1 MEIIIKKIT
10 KEGISKE
17 MTFGN
22 ALLFDD
28 FLGRPHGYTYST
40 YTHERFAR
48 SIDGTCYAII
58 YAGKRRI
65 ITDQQIDDYYRD
77 NFDAT
82 YKSNWSNEVLERRE
96 DKHRRVYAYI
106 HMYGDLNFL
115 VVANSREKANE
126 MVLDKIDWDDE
137 WDDELENFDVV
148 TYPVDGPMIDE
159 L

>member
-1 MEIIIKKIT
+1 MAMEIIAKKIT

-17 MTFGN
+17 MTFGS

-48 SIDGTCYAII
+48 SIDGTYYAII
-58 YAGKRRI
+58 YASKRRI

-82 YKSNWSNEVLERRE
+82 YKSEWSNEVLERRE
-96 DKHRRVYAYI
+96 DKHRRVYAVLRKI
-106 HMYGDLNFL
+106 
-115 VVANSREKANE
+115 NSKYKYLTQAEGTKE
-126 MVLDKIDWDDE
+126 FK
-137 WDDELENFDVV
+137 ELQKLL
-148 TYPVDGPMIDE
+148 GA
-159 L
+159 

>member
-1 MEIIIKKIT
+1 MAMEIIAKKIT

-48 SIDGTCYAII
+48 SIDSTCYAII

-65 ITDQQIDDYYRD
+65 IADQQIDDSYRD

-82 YKSNWSNEVLERRE
+82 YKSKWSKEVLERRQR
-96 DKHRRVYAYI
+96 KHRRLSTVLRKI
-106 HMYGDLNFL
+106 
-115 VVANSREKANE
+115 NSKYKYLTQAEGTPEFK
-126 MVLDKIDWDDE
+126 
-137 WDDELENFDVV
+137 ELQKLL
-148 TYPVDGPMIDE
+148 GA
-159 L
+159 

>member
-1 MEIIIKKIT
+1 MEIIAKKIT
-10 KEGISKE
+10 KESISKE

-82 YKSNWSNEVLERRE
+82 YKSKWSKEVLEKRE
-96 DKHRRVYAYI
+96 DKHRRVYA
-106 HMYGDLNFL
+106 
-115 VVANSREKANE
+115 
-126 MVLDKIDWDDE
+126 VLRKINGKYKYLTQAE
-137 WDDELENFDVV
+137 GTKEFEELQKLL
-148 TYPVDGPMIDE
+148 GA
-159 L
+159 